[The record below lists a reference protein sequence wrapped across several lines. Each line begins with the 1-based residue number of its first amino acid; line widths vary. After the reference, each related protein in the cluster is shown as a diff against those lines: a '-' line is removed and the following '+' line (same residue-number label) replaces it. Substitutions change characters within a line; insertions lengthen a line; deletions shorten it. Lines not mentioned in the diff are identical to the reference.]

1 MGDSQTFSLPSP
13 IVRRAF
19 LRFLPFVLAAA
30 ALLYLAATERSL
42 RDLLSIFALLCG
54 TLVVGYWLAS
64 RFAWVKLGSEGLVGY
79 SVRTPKVVIAWSEP
93 VALRSTSYAG
103 IPCLA
108 LYPVKGGP
116 HVLVPV
122 SIAKSAEFVAQ
133 VSLLAPSS
141 HPLRKAATRAA

>member
-1 MGDSQTFSLPSP
+1 MGDDSAFSLPPP

-19 LRFLPFVLAAA
+19 LRFLPFILAAA
-30 ALLYLAATERSL
+30 LIVYLGATDRSLGQLISLLALL
-42 RDLLSIFALLCG
+42 G
-54 TLVVGYWLAS
+54 VTLVVGYWLAL
-64 RFAWVKLGSEGLVGY
+64 RFTWVKLTTNALIGY
-79 SVRTPKVVIAWSEP
+79 SARVPEVVIPWSEP

-108 LYPVKGGP
+108 LHPAKGGP

-122 SIAKSAEFVAQ
+122 SIAKSAEFATQVRLVAP
-133 VSLLAPSS
+133 AT